1 MIEMYRTIF
10 GIPEGFDAHSESI
23 SWPRAAPSG
32 FARLATAV
40 ALVRPLSENQ
50 SSLYR
55 VGAQRQKGCANP
67 MRIWP
72 NIASPKMPPFAL
84 VPAYLS
90 QLPTSRSVAVMIIAG
105 LGPPLFKI
113 QITMLGIWLVNGILR
128 AGGVSLIFLFETAI
142 RAYLRANSTEG
153 KEIASAHPVNSALRD
168 IEVLG
173 GCCRDGREG

>member
-1 MIEMYRTIF
+1 MIEMYRTIL
-10 GIPEGFDAHSESI
+10 GISDGFDAHSGLI
-23 SWPRAAPSG
+23 SWPSAAPSG

-67 MRIWP
+67 IRIWP

-90 QLPTSRSVAVMIIAG
+90 QFPTSSSAAVVMIAG
-105 LGPPLFKI
+105 FGPPLFRI
-113 QITMLGIWLVNGILR
+113 QMTRLVIWLM
-128 AGGVSLIFLFETAI
+128 
-142 RAYLRANSTEG
+142 
-153 KEIASAHPVNSALRD
+153 IAKAWKGCSFHFSVFFLRD
-168 IEVLG
+168 FIFTYGLTTQKAK
-173 GCCRDGREG
+173 R

>member
-1 MIEMYRTIF
+1 MFWGWVSRTMIEMYRTIF

-128 AGGVSLIFLFETAI
+128 AGGGFP
-142 RAYLRANSTEG
+142 YLSFQNSDSCILTG
-153 KEIASAHPVNSALRD
+153 
-168 IEVLG
+168 
-173 GCCRDGREG
+173 